1 MKRKFLETGKIVGTH
16 GVRGMVRIQHWCD
29 SAEFFCSLKNLYLDE
44 NGREKLIVISAKPHG
59 NVVIASLEGVDSIE
73 TAETYRNKVLF
84 MRREDAGLEDGQYF
98 ISDLLGCEVFDAD
111 SEKLLGRISDVSQ
124 TGANDVWH
132 IKSGDKEYLI
142 PSIDEVVISVD
153 VDAEKIIIRPLKGIF
168 DNEN

>member
-1 MKRKFLETGKIVGTH
+1 MFLDAGKIVGTH

-29 SAEFFCSLKNLYLDE
+29 SAEFFCSLKKLYLNE
-44 NGREKLIVISAKPHG
+44 NGFEELIVNSSKPHG
-59 NVVIASLEGVDSIE
+59 NVVIAAIKGIDSIE
-73 TAETYRNKVLF
+73 TAEAYRNKVLF

-111 SEKLLGRISDVSQ
+111 SGEKLGDISDVSE

-142 PSIDEVVISVD
+142 PCIDDVVISVD
-153 VDAEKIIIRPLKGIF
+153 IDAEKVIIRPLKGIF